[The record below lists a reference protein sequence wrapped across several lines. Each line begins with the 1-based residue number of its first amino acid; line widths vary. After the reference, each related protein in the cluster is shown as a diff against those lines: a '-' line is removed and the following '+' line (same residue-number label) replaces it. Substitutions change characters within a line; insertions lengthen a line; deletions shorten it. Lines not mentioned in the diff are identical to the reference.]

1 MKIKQVL
8 NNIFTVCMAISIFG
22 GFMVF
27 VIHVAGLLAG
37 LVAGAEQ
44 GATIMVFASDKIT
57 KFLIRA
63 SSIGVVVGM
72 AMLYVTGQHALT
84 YTKGEN

>member
-1 MKIKQVL
+1 MDRKKNL
-8 NNIFTVCMAISIFG
+8 NNIFAICMAISIFG
-22 GFMVF
+22 GFIVF
-27 VIHVAGLLAG
+27 VIHVVGLLTG
-37 LVAGAEQ
+37 LMVGAEQ
-44 GATIMVFASDKIT
+44 GATLMVYASDKVT

-63 SSIGVVVGM
+63 SSIGVVIGM